1 MAKLLN
7 VMYEPLLISMA
18 SVAESNALCF
28 RANKRQ
34 TNVPCATG
42 VCVCANFFPLFCIV
56 FSLITNNFLRIFS
69 LFLEKSIL
77 FNLTLWVLMIFF
89 ASNAL
94 LLNTITHTETERSE
108 TTIDLNFS
116 SECCLQWIGKL
127 IRLLSKWHQRT
138 CVHCRFGPIKEEYI

>member
-1 MAKLLN
+1 MSHCLFQWR
-7 VMYEPLLISMA
+7 
-18 SVAESNALCF
+18 ALPSQMLF
-28 RANKRQ
+28 VSGQ
-34 TNVPCATG
+34 TNTRRTYHVRL

-77 FNLTLWVLMIFF
+77 FNLTRWVLMIFF

-108 TTIDLNFS
+108 TAIDLNFS

-138 CVHCRFGPIKEEYI
+138 CVHCRFGPIKEEYIWFIG